1 MTRFLYIYL
10 FRGRNLNG
18 NQIECERLFPFF
30 SSSSTWLF
38 IFLLCLSRLFL
49 SKLPPPLPRSATMG
63 PRPSSSSPH
72 NHWSAEPAWMKS
84 TFQFHRMYILSKT
97 HIQRVSNY
105 YHGWIVC
112 SWTRCYWAPPHKNS
126 FRSPL
131 SNRNE
136 ICNSTNNPIG
146 QSKSDWKSVF
156 PISYQQ

>member
-49 SKLPPPLPRSATMG
+49 SKLPPPRSATMG

-146 QSKSDWKSVF
+146 QSKSDWKSAF